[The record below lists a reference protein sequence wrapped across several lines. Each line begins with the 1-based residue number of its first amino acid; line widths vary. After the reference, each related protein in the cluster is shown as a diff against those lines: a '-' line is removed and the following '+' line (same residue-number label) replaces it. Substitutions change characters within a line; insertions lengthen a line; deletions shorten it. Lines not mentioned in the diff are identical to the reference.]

1 MPTYAEQWIGG
12 ISKPETPKVFFIFSS
27 LDPAVH
33 LLDSDY
39 DDPEPDY
46 VRRPDET
53 VCAIGEH
60 YHYQ

>member
-1 MPTYAEQWIGG
+1 MKLFHKIPLF
-12 ISKPETPKVFFIFSS
+12 SKGMFP